1 MRICDFETG
10 SLGRIASK
18 YLIFLFVVPVG
29 ALLLLRLSLSDLY
42 FPLSN
47 GDLLNTYKMQ
57 ETFWQHR
64 SFSNPKSGYPIGMDT
79 RVWPYL
85 DPLPS
90 ALTGIFFLF
99 TNNIILSVNLVF
111 IFSFSI
117 CALVVWKIS
126 TEIGMSKT
134 WKSLT
139 VIMCVSIPWIPGR
152 VEHFD
157 FTYIS
162 LSLLPLAIYLRKSS
176 NNRDIVSMSIAGI
189 ACGLTNPY
197 LAVFAALNLTLAG
210 AHYLLTRGIGK
221 KTIQILFGIT
231 SCFVGMIASLA
242 ISTYG
247 YKGEIFP
254 GFHRSLNESVNLAGY
269 IFVLLSPVEGTQ
281 SGVISSVLPSSNL
294 LGIEKEPTMK
304 SNFGS
309 WLLAA
314 AFIVIIVLACRIYMA
329 KLEISNS
336 TETVN
341 KNKKELLY
349 LFLFLIAGNT
359 IFFLKG
365 GIGILLS
372 ASGFSFIRSWNRL
385 TPIIQTLIIIAAVF
399 FIQNWTNWGRKFWFR
414 VALSI
419 LLISQLQAF
428 TTLSPNPKKQQQI
441 EAQNY
446 VNQISIFVK
455 PPCGILQGPQ
465 ISYPQ
470 NGNYFK
476 MHDYD
481 PFILQLTRNDFEWSY
496 GNPKNSQIS
505 SKIQIDEMNNSSLQA
520 KRFCGVSLDTFGT
533 NSDEIYKK
541 LVEIY
546 GEPSVLSSSKRY
558 VFFMVLGESFETT
571 R

>member
-1 MRICDFETG
+1 MRVFEFETG
-10 SLGRIASK
+10 SLVRIASK
-18 YLIFLFVVPVG
+18 YIIFLFVIPVG
-29 ALLLLRLSLSDLY
+29 ALVLLRLSLSDLY
-42 FPLSN
+42 YPLSN
-47 GDLLNTYKMQ
+47 GDLLNTYRMQ
-57 ETFWQHR
+57 ETYWQLK
-64 SFSNPKSGYPIGMDT
+64 SFNNPNSGYPLGMDT

-117 CALVVWKIS
+117 CALVVWKITS
-126 TEIGMSKT
+126 EIGMSKI
-134 WKSLT
+134 WKILT
-139 VIMCVSIPWIPGR
+139 VVMCVSIPWIPGR

-162 LSLLPLAIYLRKSS
+162 LSLLPLAIYLRKARNS
-176 NNRDIVSMSIAGI
+176 RDIFSISIAGI

-210 AHYLLTRGIGK
+210 AHNLLTHGLGK
-221 KTIQILFGIT
+221 KTIQILFGIA

-247 YKGEIFP
+247 YKGDTFP
-254 GFHRSLNESVNLAGY
+254 GFNRSLNESVHLAGY
-269 IFVLLSPVEGTQ
+269 LFVLLSPVEGTK
-281 SGVISSVLPSSNL
+281 SGFISRVLPSSDL
-294 LGIEKEPTMK
+294 LGIEKEPTMS

-309 WLLAA
+309 WLLAT
-314 AFIVIIVLACRIYMA
+314 AFIVILVLACRIYMA
-329 KLEISNS
+329 KLEISNP
-336 TETVN
+336 TEKVN
-341 KNKKELLY
+341 ENKKEQLY
-349 LFLFLIAGNT
+349 LFLFLISGN
-359 IFFLKG
+359 ILFFLKG

-372 ASGFSFIRSWNRL
+372 ASGLSFIRSWNRL
-385 TPIIQTLIIIAAVF
+385 TPIIQILIIIAAVF
-399 FIQNWTNWGRKFWFR
+399 FIQNWTSWGGKFWFR

-428 TTLSPNPKKQQQI
+428 TTLSPSPKKQQQI

-446 VNQISIFVK
+446 INQISSFVESS
-455 PPCGILQGPQ
+455 CGILQVPQ
-465 ISYPQ
+465 IPYPQ

-481 PFILQLTRNDFEWSY
+481 PFILQLTRNDFAWSY
-496 GNPKNSQIS
+496 GNPKNSQSS
-505 SKIQIDEMNNSSLQA
+505 SKIQINEMNKSSLQA

-533 NSDEIYKK
+533 SSDEIYKK

-546 GEPSVLSSSKRY
+546 GEPIVLSSSKRY
-558 VFFMVLGESFETT
+558 VFFKVQGGAFETT